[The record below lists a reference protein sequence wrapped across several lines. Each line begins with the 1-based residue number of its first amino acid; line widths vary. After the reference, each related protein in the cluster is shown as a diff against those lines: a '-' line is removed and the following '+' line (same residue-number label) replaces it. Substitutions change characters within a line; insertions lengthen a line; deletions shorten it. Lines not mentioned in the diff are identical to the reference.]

1 MTQITLELKNEIA
14 AKMNNLVQFFG
25 STELMFSSFIEFHAK
40 KLKREIISMQVDLDK
55 YEQQYKLKSSEFFEQ
70 FEKGKLEDT
79 QDFILWSGIYEMQ
92 LDCKQKLQ
100 KLL

>member
-1 MTQITLELKNEIA
+1 MTQITLELQNEIA

-25 STELMFSSFIEFHAK
+25 SKELMFSSFIEFHAK
-40 KLKREIISMQVDLDK
+40 KLKREIASMQEDLDK
-55 YEQQYKLKSSEFFEQ
+55 YEQNYKMKSSDFFEQ
-70 FEKGKLEDT
+70 FENGELNDS
-79 QDFILWSGIYEMQ
+79 QDFTLWSGIYEMQ